1 MTDRSTSVDRGFVGA
16 VDIGATKTLL
26 AVVPADVAES
36 ASALADALHRPLRVA
51 TDPDPDQHV
60 ALVAARLRAA
70 LGDRDLL
77 AVGVAAPGPLD
88 PGSGLIIHSPNLGWR
103 SNAFGPALSAAL
115 GVPVSLEDDANAGAL
130 GEAIAGGGVGADP
143 FVFLTLSTGVG
154 AGVIVGGRIVH
165 GAHQA
170 AGEVGHFTVDPAG
183 PRCACGGRGHVEA
196 YIGGAAL
203 AARARQAWPDGR
215 RADGAPAPRDA
226 AGILAAARSGEPVAR
241 GLAEDAV
248 GALAVAIAVIA
259 AALDPERIV
268 VGGSLGL
275 GQRWLLRR
283 AVTLARRRVTP
294 AAGRSLTVV
303 PASLGAS
310 APLVGA
316 AIIASRRVGGRTS

>member
-1 MTDRSTSVDRGFVGA
+1 VADRPTSLDRGFIGA

-26 AVVPADVAES
+26 AVVPAEAAES
-36 ASALADALHRPLRVA
+36 TLALTDALRRPLLFA
-51 TDPDPDQHV
+51 TDPDPDRHL
-60 ALVAARLRAA
+60 ALVAARLREA
-70 LGDRDLL
+70 LGDLDLL

-103 SNAFGPALSAAL
+103 SNAFGPALSAVL
-115 GVPVSLEDDANAGAL
+115 GAPVSLEDDANAGAL
-130 GEAIAGGGVGADP
+130 GEALAGGGAGADP
-143 FVFLTLSTGVG
+143 VVFLTLSTGVG
-154 AGVIVGGRIVH
+154 AGLIVGGNVVH

-170 AGEVGHFTVDPAG
+170 AGEVGHFTVDPSG

-203 AARARQAWPDGR
+203 ASRARRAWPDGR
-215 RADGAPAPRDA
+215 RADGVPAPRDA

-241 GLAEDAV
+241 GLADDAV
-248 GALAVAIAVIA
+248 GALAVALAVVA

-275 GQRWLLRR
+275 GHRWLVRR
-283 AVTLARRRVTP
+283 AVTLARRRVMP
-294 AAGRSLTVV
+294 ATGRALTVV
-303 PASLGAS
+303 PASLGAR

-316 AIIASRRVGGRTS
+316 AILASRRVGGRFP